1 MAMQRRLKV
10 QFRDV
15 FPAGAFLV
23 GEVEPVLDF
32 DAPKR
37 GDGVRPQ
44 AMDKDS
50 GLPVWSAPVLDA
62 DPEAGRKDKTVAVK
76 IGAKVRPVPPR
87 NDTPFPFTPVEFT
100 GLSATAYV
108 DDNGQR
114 PRLAWSLR
122 ADGLCAPGQAG
133 KGSTDAV
140 KAA

>member
-10 QFRDV
+10 QFGDV
-15 FPAGAFLV
+15 FPVGAFLV

-37 GDGVRPQ
+37 ADGVRPQ
-44 AMDKDS
+44 AMDKES
-50 GLPVWSAPVLDA
+50 GLPVWSVPVLDA
-62 DPEAGRKDKTVAVK
+62 DPEAGKKEKTAVVK
-76 IGAKVRPVPPR
+76 FSARVRPVPPR

-100 GLSATAYV
+100 GLTATAYV
-108 DDNGQR
+108 DDNGQY

-122 ADGLCAPGQAG
+122 ADGMCAPGQAG
-133 KGSTDAV
+133 KGSAEPV